1 MPNCAGGGGKA
12 SDPFSLFEGASDVD
26 GFRPVL
32 ELDEL
37 VFEQVWPLT
46 QLYSVF
52 VGFFIVGKG
61 YHTMA

>member
-37 VFEQVWPLT
+37 ELDESPPQNEL
-46 QLYSVF
+46 SVI
-52 VGFFIVGKG
+52 GLLPRQDIELLLLG
-61 YHTMA
+61 

>member
-46 QLYSVF
+46 QFFSGF
-52 VGFFIVGKG
+52 FCRFFIVGK
-61 YHTMA
+61 

>member
-1 MPNCAGGGGKA
+1 VPNCAGGGGKA

-37 VFEQVWPLT
+37 ELDESPPQNEL
-46 QLYSVF
+46 SVI
-52 VGFFIVGKG
+52 GLLPRQDIELLLG
-61 YHTMA
+61 

>member
-12 SDPFSLFEGASDVD
+12 SDSFSLFEGASDVD

-37 VFEQVWPLT
+37 ELDESPPQNEL
-46 QLYSVF
+46 SVIGLLPRQDIEL
-52 VGFFIVGKG
+52 VLG
-61 YHTMA
+61 